1 MEDVWNDCRSFDD
14 ASAKNIIQKS
24 RAKLQT
30 VRIRTVWNWK
40 CMPPPCWHSSSPW
53 LAASKV
59 SFPKGFSF
67 LSGFALVLLAVLLA
81 LLLAGVMGQG
91 SQGSEIENGF
101 GS

>member
-1 MEDVWNDCRSFDD
+1 
-14 ASAKNIIQKS
+14 
-24 RAKLQT
+24 
-30 VRIRTVWNWK
+30 
-40 CMPPPCWHSSSPW
+40 MPPPCWHSSSPW